1 MKIEIKKYVDSIT
14 RYAAAL
20 AVAVGSLALTQSV
33 HAQASISI
41 EKKSL
46 KILGIG
52 NSFLKNATS
61 MLPGIVKDSGHE
73 LILGVAAP
81 GGRTIQNHYEAALLG
96 ETNPE
101 DPKAEL
107 YEYNKQKMTLKEMLT
122 AEKWD
127 YVTIQQSSPTSFKID
142 TYRPYAQNL
151 YDYIKKYASQ
161 AEVVFHQTWA
171 WRPDHNRMNMDK
183 NPPGFMYQE
192 LTRNYNTIA
201 KEIGIKKI
209 IPVGNAFQLAEETP
223 EWKFARDP
231 DFDYNNPKYPELPKE
246 PNSLNGGFA
255 WRGTDGADK
264 VFKLDGSHA
273 SGAGS
278 YLAACVWYEFFFG
291 GDVRKIT
298 RNPGFLG
305 ERAASLREF
314 AHQAVNGA
322 RPKAWPSDTTP
333 KKTTLINQ

>member
-1 MKIEIKKYVDSIT
+1 MKIEIKQYVDSIT
-14 RYAAAL
+14 RYTAAL
-20 AVAVGSLALTQSV
+20 AVAVYSLALTQSV
-33 HAQASISI
+33 HAQASPSI
-41 EKKSL
+41 ETKSL

-52 NSFLKNATS
+52 NSFLKNATN

-81 GGRTIQNHYEAALLG
+81 GGCTIQRHYDAALLG
-96 ETNPE
+96 EANPE
-101 DPKAEL
+101 DPKAKL
-107 YEYNKQKMTLKEMLT
+107 YDYNNQKMTLKEMLT

-127 YVTIQQSSPTSFKID
+127 YVTIQQSSPNSFKID

-151 YDYIKKYASQ
+151 YDYIKKYTPE

-201 KEIGIKKI
+201 KEVGIKKI

-231 DFDYNNPKYPELPKE
+231 DFDYSNPIYPELPKE

-255 WRGTDGADK
+255 
-264 VFKLDGSHA
+264 
-273 SGAGS
+273 
-278 YLAACVWYEFFFG
+278 
-291 GDVRKIT
+291 
-298 RNPGFLG
+298 
-305 ERAASLREF
+305 
-314 AHQAVNGA
+314 
-322 RPKAWPSDTTP
+322 
-333 KKTTLINQ
+333 

>member
-1 MKIEIKKYVDSIT
+1 MKTEIKKYVDSIT

-20 AVAVGSLALTQSV
+20 AVAVCSLALTQSV
-33 HAQASISI
+33 HAQAAPSI

-52 NSFLKNATS
+52 NSFLKNATN
-61 MLPGIVKDSGHE
+61 MLPSIVKDSGHE

-81 GGRTIQNHYEAALLG
+81 GGRTIQNHCEAALLG
-96 ETNPE
+96 ETNPQ
-101 DPKAEL
+101 DPKAKL

-122 AEKWD
+122 AQKWD

-151 YDYIKKYASQ
+151 YDYIKKYAPQ

-171 WRPDHNRMNMDK
+171 WRPDHNRMNMDI

-201 KEIGIKKI
+201 KEVGIKKI

-255 WRGTDGADK
+255 WREPTGGDNDGADK

-273 SGAGS
+273 NGAGS
-278 YLAACVWYEFFFG
+278 YMAACVWYEFFFG
-291 GDVRKIT
+291 EDVRKIT
-298 RNPGFLG
+298 NNPGFLG
-305 ERAASLREF
+305 ERSASLREF
-314 AHQAVNGA
+314 AHQAVNGT
-322 RPKAWPSDTTP
+322 RPKAWPSDTSP
-333 KKTTLINQ
+333 E